1 PNIAKTRAITEI
13 APGMPK
19 RLRSG
24 ENIKSL
30 SLSREPHCRA
40 ASLGGPPGARFSLL
54 GASGR
59 LPCRRR
65 CGQHKRNGLQMQGE
79 VFEKKEF
86 GS

>member
-1 PNIAKTRAITEI
+1 RAITEI

-40 ASLGGPPGARFSLL
+40 ASLGGPPGARFSLFPRSEGDFL
-54 GASGR
+54 AALTTVAAELLR
-59 LPCRRR
+59 T
-65 CGQHKRNGLQMQGE
+65 
-79 VFEKKEF
+79 
-86 GS
+86 